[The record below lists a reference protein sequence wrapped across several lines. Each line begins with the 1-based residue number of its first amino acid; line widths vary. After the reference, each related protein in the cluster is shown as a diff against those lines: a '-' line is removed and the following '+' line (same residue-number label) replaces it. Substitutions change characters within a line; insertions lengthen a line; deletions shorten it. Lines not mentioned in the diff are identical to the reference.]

1 MTKILTGGVGKT
13 EVAQTV
19 TAMALDGIEAVVSND
34 MDAAMKL
41 RAGQAQYYLG
51 TCHTG
56 AGASLGVLVG
66 LMGKKACHT
75 FGRSVP
81 TEDEVTALL
90 DDGIKVFGF
99 SMDQIDSVAPV
110 ITRAIA
116 AKNN

>member
-1 MTKILTGGVGKT
+1 MKKILTGGVGKT
-13 EVAQTV
+13 EVAQTI
-19 TAMALDGIEAVVSND
+19 TAMAVDGVEVAVSND

-41 RAGQAQYYLG
+41 RAGQADYFLG

-66 LMGKKACHT
+66 LMGRKACHT

-81 TEDEVTALL
+81 SEDEVAALL
-90 DDGIKVFGF
+90 AGGTKVFGF
-99 SMDQIDSVAPV
+99 SMDQIDTVAPV

-116 AKNN
+116 AHSG